1 MKKNRTQD
9 IEMDRNKNYHFVL
22 TCVLYLFIFGGIAMA
37 NQRQPEISF
46 YVSSDGD
53 DRWSGRLS
61 EPNQT
66 RTDGPFATLKRAKD
80 AIRNL
85 ECRLVT
91 GELRQNINVFIRK
104 GTYFLDEPLIFTPED
119 SGNEKCSVAFS
130 AYKDEK
136 VIISGGRK
144 ITQWSK
150 IDTSLWKA
158 ELPDVRSGKWYFRSL
173 RVGDKQAIR
182 ARYPNYDPQNPTTGG
197 WCFVSKTIPKKT
209 YDRVVFNPSDFPN
222 WDNWDD
228 AEVHIF
234 PAWGWVNTIMK
245 VKGVDKENHAII
257 VDCKQDIRPGNR
269 FFIANVQ
276 QALDSPGE
284 WCLNSRSGEL
294 IYWATEENFPN
305 IDVIAPAMDRLIVIQ
320 GDMNK
325 GKFVENIRFVN
336 LTFSD
341 TDFSLDGYYD
351 PADSAIW
358 LSGAKNCLIDGCLF
372 ENINGYAVRLDNKS
386 NDNRIIGNKM
396 IKLGQGGVIMLGNSE
411 NQPFNNIIAGNDIQ
425 DCGQVY
431 KHVAGVYV
439 TTGSGNL
446 VAHNNIYRMPRYGIS
461 FKSYGKGASSHN
473 NIAEYNEIID
483 SNLETN
489 DTGAIETLG
498 RDYEISG
505 NIIRFNYIRNV
516 VGMNTTPDGQIISPY
531 FTWGI
536 YLDDYSSGTT
546 VYGNIVDG
554 TVVGAICIHG
564 GKNNVFENNI
574 FMNGSERQMTLQPR
588 DDFMTGNVFRH
599 NIVVFNS
606 TKSVLWYSWQN
617 TWRPDRLSECD
628 YNIYWHTG
636 GLNLL
641 DENLKITPE
650 GSFSAWQGLGFDKN
664 SIIADPMLTSDEKP
678 ELKDS
683 SPALKIGFN
692 PIDLEKIGLK
702 GFDKSKYK

>member
-1 MKKNRTQD
+1 
-9 IEMDRNKNYHFVL
+9 
-22 TCVLYLFIFGGIAMA
+22 MA
-37 NQRQPEISF
+37 NERQPEITF
-46 YVSSDGD
+46 YISKDGD

-66 RTDGPFATLKRAKD
+66 KTDGPFASLKRAKD
-80 AIRNL
+80 AIHNL
-85 ECRLVT
+85 ECRLVA
-91 GELRQNINVFIRK
+91 GELRQNINVFIR
-104 GTYFLDEPLIFTPED
+104 GGIYFLDEPLIFTLEE
-119 SGNEKCSVAFS
+119 SANEKCFITFS

-144 ITQWSK
+144 ITQWEK
-150 IDTSLWKA
+150 INDSLWKA
-158 ELPDVRSGKWYFRSL
+158 ELADVKSGKWFFRSL
-173 RVGDKQAIR
+173 RVADKQAIR
-182 ARYPNYDPQNPTTGG
+182 ARYPNYDPKDPTKCG
-197 WCFVSKTIPKKT
+197 WCFVSKTIPEKT
-209 YDRVVFNPSDFPN
+209 YDRIIFKPSEFPN

-228 AEVHIF
+228 ADVHIF

-269 FFIANVQ
+269 FFIANVR

-284 WCLNSRSGEL
+284 WCLDSKSGEL
-294 IYWATEENFPN
+294 IYWATDENFPN
-305 IDVIAPAMDRLIVIQ
+305 VDVIAPAMDRLIVIK
-320 GDMNK
+320 GDTDK
-325 GKFVENIRFVN
+325 GKFVENINFIN

-341 TDFSLDGYYD
+341 TDFNLDGYYD

-358 LSGAKNCLIDGCLF
+358 LSGAKNCTIEGCLF
-372 ENINGYAVRLDNKS
+372 ENVNGYAVRLDNKS
-386 NDNRIIGNKM
+386 NGNKIIGNRM
-396 IKLGQGGVIMLGNSE
+396 IKLGQGGVIMLGNTE
-411 NQPFNNIIAGNDIQ
+411 NQPFNNIVAGNDIQ

-431 KHVAGVYV
+431 KHVAGVYI

-461 FKSYGKGASSHN
+461 FKSYDKNASSHN

-498 RDYEISG
+498 RDYELSG

-516 VGMNTTPDGQIISPY
+516 VGMNTTYDGQIVSPY

-546 VYGNIVDG
+546 VYGNIVNG

-564 GKNNVFENNI
+564 GKNNIVENNI

-599 NIVVFNS
+599 NIVLFNS

-641 DENLKITPE
+641 DESLKITPE
-650 GSFSAWQGLGFDKN
+650 GSFSAWQNSGFDKN
-664 SIIADPMLTSDEKP
+664 SLVVDPMIVSEENP
-678 ELKDS
+678 MLKDD
-683 SPALKIGFN
+683 SPAVKIEFK
-692 PIDLEKIGLK
+692 PIDLDKIGLK
-702 GFDKSKYK
+702 GFNKRKYIDYKGKD